1 MTPLIKQAA
10 EILLLLEM
18 GFDPAQ
24 PLLQSDEFFTRED
37 APSADDLRE
46 KLIAALEVFA
56 EHGIAVG
63 DQIIYGAA
71 VNRGLTG
78 LIKTAAMF
86 DREIAENRRAAS
98 QAGPEATRFTAKMI
112 LRAHGH
118 ARTYT
123 QPEHLPHFY
132 EGVRAFIADE
142 LAKYALSYAQGEP
155 AYLTAPKLVEIAQS
169 MLKT

>member
-10 EILLLLEM
+10 DILLLLEM

-24 PLLQSDEFFTRED
+24 PLLQSDEFFTREG

-46 KLIAALEVFA
+46 QLIAALEVFA
-56 EHGIAVG
+56 EHGIVVG
-63 DQIIYGAA
+63 DEVVFGAT

-78 LIKTAAMF
+78 LIKTAALF

-123 QPEHLPHFY
+123 HPEHLPHFY
-132 EGVRAFIADE
+132 EGVRVFIADE
-142 LAKYALSYAQGEP
+142 LAKYGLSYAASP
-155 AYLTAPKLVEIAQS
+155 AYFTTPKLIEIAQS
-169 MLKT
+169 MLKI